1 MHEMSQKG
9 QTHIKNTFKILL
21 QDLLSVSDN
30 FGTLGIKGL
39 KLISRS
45 TR

>member
-9 QTHIKNTFKILL
+9 QTHIKNTIKILL
-21 QDLLSVSDN
+21 QDLLSVFDN

-39 KLISRS
+39 KLIPRS